1 MSAQA
6 RARGVSTAT
15 ERKVALQVEGL
26 SVFYGKAQALY
37 GLSFAVHEGEFVSV
51 IGPNGA
57 GKTTLLNAISG
68 LVPYRGEIRFAGEPL
83 PPQPHEIVHRGVIH
97 CPEGRSLFPYLS
109 VYDNLMLGAYRRRDD
124 GILRDLEDVYQLFP
138 RLRERARQLAGTL
151 SGGEQQMVAIGRAL
165 MARPKLLMLDEP
177 TLGLVPIVRAHI
189 SQALEEIRRRHRMT
203 ILLAEQNAEFAFR
216 HSDRIY
222 LLETG
227 RIVRE
232 GTVADMKEDP
242 YIRQAYLGG

>member
-1 MSAQA
+1 M
-6 RARGVSTAT
+6 TAS
-15 ERKVALQVEGL
+15 VATSSPPVLRVESL

-37 GLSFAVHEGEFVSV
+37 DISFVVRQGEFVSV

-57 GKTTLLNAISG
+57 GKTTLLNALSG
-68 LVPYRGEIRFAGEPL
+68 LVPYRGRILFEEKPL
-83 PPQPHEIVHRGVIH
+83 PPQPHEIVRRGVIH

-109 VYDNLMLGAYRRRDD
+109 VYDNLILGAYRRRDE
-124 GILRDLEDVYQLFP
+124 GIVRDLEDVYELFP
-138 RLRERARQLAGTL
+138 RLRERRRQLAGTL

-177 TLGLVPIVRAHI
+177 TLGLAPIVRAHI
-189 SQALEEIRRRHRMT
+189 SQALEEIRQRYHMT

-216 HSDRIY
+216 HSDRLY

-232 GTVADMKEDP
+232 GTVAEMREDP